1 MSLPPYP
8 EQVYEVKPPSTC
20 LHQNLVGEE
29 ISYFGR
35 SMMSKVSSRE
45 DKEGAREAR
54 RIGNF
59 IANGVYRRK
68 PYRH

>member
-1 MSLPPYP
+1 M
-8 EQVYEVKPPSTC
+8 VKEAKKEM
-20 LHQNLVGEE
+20 GKK
-29 ISYFGR
+29 IYFFGR

-45 DKEGAREAR
+45 DKEEAREAR

-68 PYRH
+68 PYRHQL

>member
-1 MSLPPYP
+1 M
-8 EQVYEVKPPSTC
+8 VKGAKKET
-20 LHQNLVGEE
+20 GKE
-29 ISYFGR
+29 IYYFGR

-45 DKEGAREAR
+45 DKEEAREAT

-68 PYRH
+68 PYRCQL